1 MENLLSTFAAQFKAA
16 SLSSLVDSF
25 NSQVGNY
32 GWTSARAAY
41 NKALMA
47 EIIARGVDVSAIHD
61 GLFTLFKH
69 HVILDESS
77 NKLVIVE

>member
-1 MENLLSTFAAQFKAA
+1 MENLLSSFAAQFKAA

-25 NSQVGNY
+25 NSQVGNR
-32 GWTSARAAY
+32 GWTSARAAH

-47 EIIARGVDVSAIHD
+47 ELIARGIDVSAIHD
-61 GLFTLFKH
+61 GMFTSFKH

-77 NKLVIVE
+77 NKIVIVD